1 MTPYDSRN
9 RSGGRGVI
17 SRKDTSPLQIIALN
31 TPNLTCD
38 KLCFPPGGAFW
49 GHKFHIVEISPSCP
63 NPWGGT
69 RFRIWVIL
77 TKEDI
82 PTPLKAPAPILRIV
96 LLAALVFVITPGLY
110 AQTPSAP
117 PDDVAEQALKFTAL
131 YGAIEQH
138 YVEPVDADH
147 AIFDGGIRGMLS
159 ALDPF
164 CAFLDQDQF
173 ELMKQQA
180 RGESVGFGS
189 VLYVSV
195 GKVLILQT
203 AQGSPSFRAGLAPG
217 DEIVGI
223 NGERLD
229 RLDFQSLINLLKSS
243 RSRPVRLGI
252 IHPGRVV
259 PEDVN
264 LRPAEVALPSVDKS
278 FLWSPG
284 IAYVHISSFEG
295 KTPEE
300 VATALDKMDP
310 PNLKGLLLDL
320 RDNHGGIVDSAA
332 AVASLFLKQGDLILT
347 TRGRAMK
354 ETVYRAPQMPRHYD
368 FPIVTLVNGETASA
382 AEVLA
387 AALQEHDR
395 AVIAGLPTYGKG
407 VVQSV
412 VELSEQTG
420 LALTA
425 GQYFTPSGRSIQRP
439 LAGTALTFASL
450 SPSDK
455 PEVKTTN
462 TAGGAD
468 STGPAATFHTGD
480 GRPVTVGGGITPDVT
495 IAGLADD
502 PWLAFV
508 TQRGYMTSYA
518 ESYLT
523 IHGKFT
529 EPFEVPTEMLEDFKA
544 TLGSNGV
551 RVPEE
556 YWSKDQDI
564 LKLRLKVE
572 LTNLVYGLEQGDEL
586 ATKGDPQAQQAASL
600 LPRVAQ
606 ILKGH

>member
-1 MTPYDSRN
+1 MPQFVRLH
-9 RSGGRGVI
+9 
-17 SRKDTSPLQIIALN
+17 PN
-31 TPNLTCD
+31 TPP
-38 KLCFPPGGAFW
+38 F
-49 GHKFHIVEISPSCP
+49 ESC
-63 NPWGGT
+63 
-69 RFRIWVIL
+69 IWVIL
-77 TKEDI
+77 TVEDF
-82 PTPLKAPAPILRIV
+82 PTPLKVPALILR
-96 LLAALVFVITPGLY
+96 LALAAALLSLITPGLS
-110 AQTPSAP
+110 AQTSSEP
-117 PDDVAEQALKFTAL
+117 PDDVTAEALKFTAI
-131 YGAIEQH
+131 YGAIERN

-147 AIFDGGIRGMLS
+147 TIFDGGIRGMLS

-164 CAFLDQDQF
+164 CAFLDHDQF

-180 RGESVGFGS
+180 RGEAIGFGS

-217 DEIVGI
+217 DEIVAI
-223 NGERLD
+223 NGQRVD
-229 RLDFQSLINLLKSS
+229 RLDFQSLIDLLKSS

-252 IHPGRVV
+252 IHPGKVV

-284 IAYVHISSFEG
+284 IAYMHISSFEG

-300 VATALDKMDP
+300 VATALDGMDP
-310 PNLKGLLLDL
+310 PHLQGLLLDL

-332 AVASLFLKQGDLILT
+332 AVASLFLKQNVLILT
-347 TRGRAMK
+347 TRWRAMK
-354 ETVYRAPQMPRHYD
+354 EAAYRVPQMPRHYD
-368 FPIVTLVNGETASA
+368 LPIVILVNGDTASA

-395 AVIAGLPTYGKG
+395 GVIAGQPTFGKG

-439 LAGTALTFASL
+439 LPGTALTFASL
-450 SPSDK
+450 SSSASAPD
-455 PEVKTTN
+455 KTT
-462 TAGGAD
+462 GGGDPGSPGA
-468 STGPAATFHTGD
+468 TATFRTDD
-480 GRPVTVGGGITPDVT
+480 GRPVSARGGITPDVA
-495 IAGLADD
+495 IASTVDD

-508 TQRGYMTSYA
+508 TQRGYLTSYA

-523 IHGKFT
+523 THGKIT
-529 EPFEVPTEMLEDFKA
+529 ELFEVPPQMLEDFQA
-544 TLGSNGV
+544 TLLRNGV

-556 YWSKDQDI
+556 YWSRDQEV
-564 LKLRLKVE
+564 LRLRLKVE
-572 LTNLVYGLEQGDEL
+572 LTNLVYGLERGDEL
-586 ATKGDPQAQQAASL
+586 ATRGDPQAREAAGL
-600 LPRVAQ
+600 FPRVAP
-606 ILKGH
+606 ILRGR

>member
-1 MTPYDSRN
+1 MN
-9 RSGGRGVI
+9 RWP
-17 SRKDTSPLQIIALN
+17 DLPMA
-31 TPNLTCD
+31 
-38 KLCFPPGGAFW
+38 
-49 GHKFHIVEISPSCP
+49 
-63 NPWGGT
+63 
-69 RFRIWVIL
+69 RFCIWVIL

-82 PTPLKAPAPILRIV
+82 PTPLKVPALILRTAF
-96 LLAALVFVITPGLY
+96 LAALLFLIAPGLY
-110 AQTPSAP
+110 PQTSSAP
-117 PDDVAEQALKFTAL
+117 PDDVAAQALKFTAL

-138 YVEPVDADH
+138 YVEHVDPDH

-164 CAFLDQDQF
+164 CAFLDRDQF

-180 RGESVGFGS
+180 RGESIGFGS

-217 DEIVGI
+217 DEIVAI
-223 NGERLD
+223 NGERID
-229 RLDFQSLINLLKSS
+229 RLDFQSLIDLLKSS
-243 RSRPVRLGI
+243 RSRPVRLGV
-252 IHPGRVV
+252 IHPGRLV
-259 PEDVN
+259 PEDFN
-264 LRPAEVALPSVDKS
+264 LRPAEVALPSVDKD

-284 IAYVHISSFEG
+284 IAYVHIASFEG

-300 VATALDKMDP
+300 VATALDRMDAP
-310 PNLKGLLLDL
+310 HLKGLLLDL

-332 AVASLFLKQGDLILT
+332 AVASLFLKQGDLVLT

-354 ETVYRAPQMPRHYD
+354 ETVYRAPEMPRHYD
-368 FPIVTLVNGETASA
+368 LPIVMLVNGDTASA

-412 VELSEQTG
+412 AELSEQTG

-450 SPSDK
+450 SPSAVPK
-455 PEVKTTN
+455 EKAAKTASGTDP
-462 TAGGAD
+462 AGPVAI
-468 STGPAATFHTGD
+468 TFHTDD
-480 GRPVTVGGGITPDVT
+480 GRPVTVGGGVTPDVT
-495 IAGLADD
+495 IAGRSDD

-508 TQRGYMTSYA
+508 TQRGYLTSYA

-523 IHGKFT
+523 THGKLA
-529 EPFEVPTEMLEDFKA
+529 EPFEVSPDVLEDFKA
-544 TLGSNGV
+544 TLEHNGV
-551 RVPEE
+551 RVPDE
-556 YWSKDQDI
+556 YWSMDQDA

-572 LTNLVYGLEQGDEL
+572 LTNLVYGLERGDEL
-586 ATKGDPQAQQAASL
+586 ETRGDPQAQQAATL
-600 LPRVAQ
+600 FPRVAQ